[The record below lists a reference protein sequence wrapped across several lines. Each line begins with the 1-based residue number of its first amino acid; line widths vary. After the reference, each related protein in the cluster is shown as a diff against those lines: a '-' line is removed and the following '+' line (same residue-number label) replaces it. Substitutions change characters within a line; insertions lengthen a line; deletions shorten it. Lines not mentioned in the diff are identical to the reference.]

1 MKQALANVLMVLIT
15 IFGLLLMCVVRI
27 IEGVL
32 WVWRWICKKTTKER
46 K

>member
-27 IEGVL
+27 IEGVV
-32 WVWRWICKKTTKER
+32 WVWQWIRR